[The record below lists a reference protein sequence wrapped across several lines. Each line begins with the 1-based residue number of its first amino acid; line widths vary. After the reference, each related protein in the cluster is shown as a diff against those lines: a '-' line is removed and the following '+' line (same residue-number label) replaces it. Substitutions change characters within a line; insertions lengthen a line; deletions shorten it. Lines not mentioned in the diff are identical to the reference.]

1 MILDEAEALERLGGN
16 KDLLKMLLT
25 KFTGDYTA
33 LTADLTNLIQQAELD
48 EAKRYVHS
56 IKGAAANLGMHEL
69 TEQAR
74 KTEEALVD
82 TQTLTPEDIAAL
94 NQAMQDVILASQ
106 QI

>member
-25 KFTGDYTA
+25 KFTGDYTELTTD
-33 LTADLTNLIQQAELD
+33 LTALVQQAEFD

-56 IKGAAANLGMHEL
+56 IKGAASNLGMHEL
-69 TEQAR
+69 TEQAK
-74 KTEEALVD
+74 KTELMLTE
-82 TQTLTPEDIAAL
+82 TQTLSADAIADL
-94 NQAMQDVILASQ
+94 NQAMQDVIIASQ